1 MTYEVVIGIETHVE
15 LRTRSKM
22 FCGCP
27 ADFGSEPNT
36 NICPVCLGL
45 PGALPVPNEQAIE
58 WTVSLGL
65 ALDCSIAPESLFHR
79 KNYFYADLPKN
90 YQISQFDLP
99 LCIGGHLD
107 VETDDGVSRIG
118 ITRVHLE
125 EDTGKS
131 THLGTSGRIHAAEA
145 ALLDFNRAGIP
156 LMEVVSEPDIR
167 SPEEARAYATEL
179 RGIVLALGV
188 SDAKL
193 EEGSLRFDANVSL
206 RSAGSDQLG
215 VKVEVK
221 NMNSLR
227 SLQRALA
234 FEIDRQDRILSGGGE
249 VAQETRH
256 WDEEAG
262 VTESGRS
269 KEESSDYRYFPEP
282 DLVPIA
288 IDDPYRDSLASRL
301 PELPSARRARYRDAG
316 LDVEAARLVSE
327 GEGLAQVF
335 EDGIAAG
342 AEPRAAANWLTGE
355 VTAHLRRAGVSIDAT
370 GLSGQRL
377 AELVEMVGQG
387 ELSATAAKQVL
398 AGVLEGEGTA
408 REVAEARDLMQIAD
422 EGALEA
428 AVDEALRV
436 HAEERERLVGG
447 DQKLIGF
454 FVGRVMQA
462 TGGKADPKRVSELIR
477 ERAAGS

>member
-1 MTYEVVIGIETHVE
+1 MSHEAVIGIETHVE

-27 ADFGSEPNT
+27 VDFGAEPNT

-65 ALDCSIAPESLFHR
+65 ALGCAIAPESLFHR

-90 YQISQFDLP
+90 YQISQYDLP
-99 LCIGGHLD
+99 LCVNGHLE
-107 VETDDGVSRIG
+107 VETDEGTSRIG

-131 THLGTSGRIHAAEA
+131 THLGESGRIHAAEA
-145 ALLDFNRAGIP
+145 ALLDFNRSGIP
-156 LMEVVSEPDIR
+156 LMEVVSEPDLR
-167 SPEEARAYATEL
+167 TPEEARAYGMEL
-179 RGIVLALGV
+179 RAIVLALGV

-206 RSAGSDQLG
+206 RPEGSDELG

-234 FEIDRQDRILSGGGE
+234 FEIERQRGILEGGGE

-262 VTESGRS
+262 LTESGRS

-282 DLVPIA
+282 DLVPIV
-288 IDDPYRDSLASRL
+288 IDSERRDELAARL
-301 PELPSARRARYRDAG
+301 PELPSARRSRYRELG
-316 LDVEAARLVSE
+316 LDAEAARLVAE
-327 GEGLAQVF
+327 GDDLAAVF
-335 EDGIAAG
+335 EAALSGG
-342 AEPRAAANWLTGE
+342 ADPQAAANWLTGE
-355 VTAHLRRAGVSIDAT
+355 VTAHLRRSGTAMAET
-370 GLSGQRL
+370 GLSGDHL
-377 AELVEMVGQG
+377 AELVAMVEAD

-398 AGVLEGEGTA
+398 AGVLEGEGSP
-408 REVAEARDLMQIAD
+408 RRVAEDRDLMQIAD
-422 EGALEA
+422 EGALVA
-428 AVDEALRV
+428 AVDTALGE
-436 HAEERERLVGG
+436 HP
-447 DQKLIGF
+447 D
-454 FVGRVMQA
+454 
-462 TGGKADPKRVSELIR
+462 
-477 ERAAGS
+477 ERARLAESHRFVCHFSLVLTKGVLSVWPSMAILCPEY